1 MFVAL
6 HRRGRLSRLGATMIR
21 PQFLRSS
28 SFRWALMLALALA
41 AIVAALFGFT
51 YWQTASYLTAR
62 SDQMIMTQVNAISS
76 LPEQRRL
83 EAIEEHL
90 RQDSRGVQFA
100 GLFNADGRRVAGNIA
115 SLPTGL
121 KAGVAQRTRIAVLGR
136 AGDEDQDVRAIER
149 QLPDD
154 KMLVIGRRVDETMG
168 VAHVIGQALAVGLV
182 AALGLCLVAGAFGNL
197 RASKRIEEINERVK
211 RIVAGDLSER
221 LPQRKDE
228 DPLSYLAVIVNG
240 MLDEMESLIHALAG
254 VGNDIAHDLRTP
266 LTRARLTLERA
277 RSKDASKEDL
287 QAVADKAI
295 AGIDQSL
302 AIVTALLRLAEIES
316 SRRSAGFGTVAL
328 ADIARE
334 VVDLYEPIAENKR
347 IAIEADLSDPS
358 GAPFNVCGDRDLLVE
373 VVVNLVDNAVKF
385 TPEGGRVRIAV
396 TSGDHANIVRVTDT
410 GPGIDERERDAVLR
424 RFYRSDKIRKTPGSG
439 LGLSLVAA
447 ILKLHGFT
455 FKIVSGPG
463 CVVEISC
470 PQATI

>member
-1 MFVAL
+1 MA
-6 HRRGRLSRLGATMIR
+6 RPGATMNR
-21 PQFLRSS
+21 APFLRSS
-28 SFRWALMLALALA
+28 SFRWALMLAVALA
-41 AIVAALFGFT
+41 AIVAALFGFI

-62 SDQMIMTQVNAISS
+62 SDQMILTQVNAISS

-100 GLFNADGRRVAGNIA
+100 GLFGPDGRRVAGNIA
-115 SLPTGL
+115 SLPAEP
-121 KAGVAQRTRIAVLGR
+121 KAGAAQRTRIAAIGK
-136 AGDEDQDVRAIER
+136 AGDEHQDVRAIER
-149 QLPDD
+149 QLPGDQV
-154 KMLVIGRRVDETMG
+154 LVIGRRVDETMG

-182 AALGLCLVAGAFGNL
+182 AALSLSLVAGALGNL
-197 RASKRIEEINERVK
+197 RAGKRLEEINERVQ

-228 DPLSYLAVIVNG
+228 DPLSYLAAIVNG

-277 RSKDASKEDL
+277 RSKDATKEDL

-295 AGIDQSL
+295 AAIDQSL

-316 SRRSAGFGTVAL
+316 SQRSAGFGTVAL
-328 ADIARE
+328 ADLARE

-347 IAIEADLSDPS
+347 IAIEADLPGQS
-358 GAPFNVCGDRDLLVE
+358 GASLTVRGDRDLLVE
-373 VVVNLVDNAVKF
+373 AVVNLVDNAVKF
-385 TPEGGRVRIAV
+385 TPEGGRVCIAV
-396 TSGDHANIVRVTDT
+396 TGGDHASIVRVTDT
-410 GPGIDERERDAVLR
+410 GPGIDDRERDAVLR
-424 RFYRSDKIRKTPGSG
+424 RFYRSDKIRNTPGSG

-447 ILKLHGFT
+447 IVKLHGFT

-470 PQATI
+470 PRASV